1 MNKIIMFTNKIDLLM
16 TNFSVLVFVKSMLN
30 EKLMPNIQVFEKK
43 QLNVNVT

>member
-1 MNKIIMFTNKIDLLM
+1 M

-43 QLNVNVT
+43 QLNVNVTWSSLSNNYG